1 MGAAVG
7 RLARAQ
13 LPCRGRQLQG
23 RPPVVA
29 AVGGVGQAVGK
40 LTQTLDYSPGTQP
53 GCRVR
58 PRGLP
63 GDGHQVAHRWPAET
77 TFACGRNSPEPLG
90 PAATVQQ
97 HRILE
102 PGRARRPTPL
112 TPLVDAPSTG
122 TSPSVLHGHARTLDD
137 LPGTRTCASRAR
149 PPESGARLKVVLPT
163 CGQHDAP
170 LVVTQLQHAERHRRR
185 RATLASI

>member
-29 AVGGVGQAVGK
+29 AVGGVGQAVGNSHK
-40 LTQTLDYSPGTQP
+40 HWTTLRGPNQDAVPG
-53 GCRVR
+53 

-63 GDGHQVAHRWPAET
+63 GDGHQSSRPLAS
-77 TFACGRNSPEPLG
+77 RNNLRLREELPRTARPCRH
-90 PAATVQQ
+90 VQQ

-112 TPLVDAPSTG
+112 MPLVDAPSTG

-137 LPGTRTCASRAR
+137 LPGTRTCASGAR
-149 PPESGARLKVVLPT
+149 PPESGARFKVVLPT
-163 CGQHDAP
+163 SGQHDAP
-170 LVVTQLQHAERHRRR
+170 LVMTQLQHAERHRRR
-185 RATLASI
+185 RATLASM

>member
-29 AVGGVGQAVGK
+29 AVGGVGPAVGK

-63 GDGHQVAHRWPAET
+63 GDGHQSSPPLAS
-77 TFACGRNSPEPLG
+77 RNNLRMREELEPLG

-102 PGRARRPTPL
+102 PGRARRPTCL
-112 TPLVDAPSTG
+112 MSLVDAPSTG

-170 LVVTQLQHAERHRRR
+170 LVMTRLQHAERHRRR
-185 RATLASI
+185 RATFASS